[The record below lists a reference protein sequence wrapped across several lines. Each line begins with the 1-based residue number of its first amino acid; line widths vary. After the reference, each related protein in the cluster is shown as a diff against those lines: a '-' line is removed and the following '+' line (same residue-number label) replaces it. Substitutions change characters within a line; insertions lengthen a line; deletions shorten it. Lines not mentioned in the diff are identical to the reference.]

1 MNVLWH
7 GHTGNNRLAAIVVGT
22 LSLAAWLF
30 HARRRG
36 QQVRN
41 YDGDEERWEDFL
53 GI

>member
-7 GHTGNNRLAAIVVGT
+7 GHTGSNRWAAIVVGT

-30 HARRRG
+30 HAGRRG
-36 QQVRN
+36 KQVRSH
-41 YDGDEERWEDFL
+41 DGEEEHWEDFL